1 MWLRLSRE
9 RFDTFSQMA
18 CFKDCNFGLYRRFKQ
33 KKKFKNNLF
42 SVWLNTLVEYFFK
55 SMKISIRFWVQKN
68 VIGKLFWLQ
77 DFTQKTH
84 RINTCS
90 DAHVLPFWVI
100 LSFHVPSSYLRRCS
114 HLSASL
120 IKANPVNPFYATGF
134 ISIPLENIG
143 NLWFSDIFRGHH
155 WHETGLGSFYI
166 PNAQITV

>member
-55 SMKISIRFWVQKN
+55 SMKISIRFWVQKS
-68 VIGKLFWLQ
+68 VIRKLFWLQ

-90 DAHVLPFWVI
+90 DAHVLPFWVM

-134 ISIPLENIG
+134 ISIHLKTSEIYG
-143 NLWFSDIFRGHH
+143 FLIFSGGT
-155 WHETGLGSFYI
+155 TGMKR
-166 PNAQITV
+166 V